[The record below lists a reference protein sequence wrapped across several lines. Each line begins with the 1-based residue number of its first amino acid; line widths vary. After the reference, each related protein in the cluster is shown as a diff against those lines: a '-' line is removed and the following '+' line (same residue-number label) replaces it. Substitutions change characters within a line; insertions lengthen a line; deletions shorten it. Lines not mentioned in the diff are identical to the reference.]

1 MVGRLMSHSG
11 LLAKMMGLIRR
22 FRFTALAFMI
32 LVPVLFAPA
41 ALAEEPAGELSWEMP
56 GRLSIYDLQL
66 GPAVKKDGDWKFL
79 GNIRTFD
86 AHQYEGRLVLMVRFS
101 YYGSRSGIPLKFV
114 IKLPQSR
121 PYEQTVNLAN
131 RRGQYSYRFTIHN
144 PEEFVG
150 SGSVYLYYGF
160 SIVDALDFTIRPG
173 S

>member
-1 MVGRLMSHSG
+1 MVGRLMRHSG
-11 LLAKMMGLIRR
+11 LLEKMMRLTPGVRYA
-22 FRFTALAFMI
+22 TLAFMMF
-32 LVPVLFAPA
+32 VSVVFAPG
-41 ALAEEPAGELSWEMP
+41 ALAKEVGGELSWEMP

-66 GPAVKKDGDWKFL
+66 GPAVNKDGDWKFL

-86 AHQYEGRLVLMVRFS
+86 ASQYEGRLILMVRFS

>member
-1 MVGRLMSHSG
+1 MSHSG
-11 LLAKMMGLIRR
+11 LFERMTHLIRG
-22 FRFTALAFMI
+22 FRFGTLALTMF
-32 LVPVLFAPA
+32 VPVLFAPEA
-41 ALAEEPAGELSWEMP
+41 PAKEPGGELSWEMP

-66 GPAVKKDGDWKFL
+66 GPAVKEDGDWKFL

-86 AHQYEGRLVLMVRFS
+86 ASQYEGRLILMVRFS

-121 PYEQTVNLAN
+121 PYDQTVNLAN

>member
-1 MVGRLMSHSG
+1 MARSG
-11 LLAKMMGLIRR
+11 LGKQMMRLAPG
-22 FRFTALAFMI
+22 FRFATVALMICMLVAVVPTATAKE
-32 LVPVLFAPA
+32 AG
-41 ALAEEPAGELSWEMP
+41 GELSWEMP

-66 GPAVKKDGDWKFL
+66 GPAVKKDGDYQFL

-86 AHQYEGRLVLMVRFS
+86 AKRYGNRLILMVRFS

-121 PYEQTVNLAN
+121 PFEQTVNLAN

-160 SIVDALDFTIRPG
+160 SIVDALDFTIRAG

>member
-11 LLAKMMGLIRR
+11 FVEKVMRVTWGFGFA
-22 FRFTALAFMI
+22 TLAFMI
-32 LVPVLFAPA
+32 LVPVLFATEGPA
-41 ALAEEPAGELSWEMP
+41 KKTGEGLSWEMP

-86 AHQYEGRLVLMVRFS
+86 ASHYDGRLILMVRFS

-114 IKLPQSR
+114 IKLPQAR